1 MKRILTIVLF
11 LTAFSWI
18 TSAKQI
24 EERIAG
30 KVAGNFFASGH
41 EQSGPC
47 HLIGLTSTIDNN
59 QDGRNKPIPGF
70 YVTILQE
77 ALGCHLLRDDML

>member
-30 KVAGNFFASGH
+30 KVAGNFFASR
-41 EQSGPC
+41 
-47 HLIGLTSTIDNN
+47 IGMNQLKALPSYWSVLRTI
-59 QDGRNKPIPGF
+59 
-70 YVTILQE
+70 
-77 ALGCHLLRDDML
+77 